1 MQDIKYALRVLGK
14 SPVFTVVS
22 VVTLALGIGAVTT
35 LYSVVQATLLD
46 ALPFR
51 DGERLAVLWTENE
64 SEGQDRYFVSPQDFG
79 DWRDMN
85 TTFESMAAYW
95 PTPVAITQL
104 DGGPAR
110 AKGVYVTENF
120 FDVVG
125 GTTVLGRSFLPE
137 EGPGSQQVIVM
148 SQGFW
153 QTRFGSDPEIIGRT
167 LVIDG
172 TPLEVVG
179 VTLAAHTF
187 PEGADLWFNMTWPM
201 SIQSRYARWMSAVGR
216 LAPGV
221 PVERAA
227 EDMDRIALRLGEQY
241 QADAGWGVGIA
252 SLQDDL
258 VGDTGRALWILMG
271 ATGLILLIA
280 CANVANLLLS
290 RAESRGLEVAVRTA
304 FGASNA
310 RITRQLVTESLILAG
325 LGAVAG
331 VGAAAVAVKLLPALV
346 PDVLP
351 FTTTVALNGK
361 VLLVAGAAT
370 VLTGVL
376 FGLAPVFRILGG
388 AVFAP
393 LREGTR
399 GTRSSAR
406 VRLQSS
412 FVVGQLALATILT
425 VGAGLLVRSFAG
437 LQSVDSG
444 FRAGGVLTF
453 EVDLSPT
460 AAEDDAAVALTYEMV
475 MAELETLPGVEA
487 VGATSELPLTET
499 LDYSQPFVID
509 DRAAVD
515 GEELRAFY
523 RHVTPDFFAA
533 IRTPIMEG
541 RGLEEADRLD
551 NRGVV
556 VINETLAQR
565 YWPDRSPLGQSIS
578 NTGYRWGPLG
588 AVLVSQVEV
597 VGVVKDIR
605 YEGVRQDPQP
615 ALYFNYQQA
624 PIRRMVLTVRS
635 LGDPAALIPSVRQ
648 AVSAVNSDLPISN
661 LQTMRDVVKTSLARD
676 RFSTLLLSMFG
687 AVALLLAAV
696 GVYGVLAY
704 SVEQRV
710 REMGIRMAL
719 GASQQSVRGLVL
731 RQGVTLVAAGLG
743 IGLLGALALGDIVAS
758 QLYGISP
765 REPQVMLLVLFTLAL
780 VGVMASGIPAHRA
793 TRVDPLE
800 AMRGE

>member
-1 MQDIKYALRVLGK
+1 MQDIKYALRVLRK

-331 VGAAAVAVKLLPALV
+331 IGAAAVAVKLLPALA

-437 LQSVDSG
+437 LQSVDGG

-661 LQTMRDVVKTSLARD
+661 LRTMRDVVKTSLARD

>member
-1 MQDIKYALRVLGK
+1 VQDIKYALRVLRK

-331 VGAAAVAVKLLPALV
+331 IGAAAVAVKLLPALA

-437 LQSVDSG
+437 LQSVDGG

-661 LQTMRDVVKTSLARD
+661 LRTMRDVVKTSLARD